1 LKKSRSCFLIYKKI
15 HGLSCDFDIFY
26 DFSELFLYKKSHGSS
41 LLITRPQ
48 LALDPWW
55 THDNGVARPLQG
67 SGGCRDS
74 SERER
79 EEVVGVLTNGATWRQ
94 RFRDGHT
101 MVLNKGGWWC
111 SDGDMV
117 PAVTT

>member
-1 LKKSRSCFLIYKKI
+1 M
-15 HGLSCDFDIFY
+15 
-26 DFSELFLYKKSHGSS
+26 KSHRSGPW
-41 LLITRPQ
+41 ITGPQ
-48 LALDPWW
+48 LAQGPWW
-55 THDNGVARPLQG
+55 TRDHRAAWPLRG
-67 SGGCRDS
+67 SGGYRDS